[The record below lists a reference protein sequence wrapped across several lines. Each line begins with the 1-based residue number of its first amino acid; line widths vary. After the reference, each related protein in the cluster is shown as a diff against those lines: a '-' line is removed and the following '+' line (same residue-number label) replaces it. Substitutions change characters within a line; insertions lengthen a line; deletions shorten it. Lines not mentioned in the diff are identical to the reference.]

1 MVKSLSYKQV
11 KRYLDKVLLGVRV
24 PLVLPFLTEET
35 IMTIDELI
43 KKLETVK
50 EKFDGSLEV
59 HLQYQ
64 TSIGRDFG
72 NEELRMIYVL
82 LDTNKE
88 KQWFVLLDTE

>member
-1 MVKSLSYKQV
+1 
-11 KRYLDKVLLGVRV
+11 
-24 PLVLPFLTEET
+24 
-35 IMTIDELI
+35 MTIDELI

-50 EKFDGSLEV
+50 EKFDGSLKV

-72 NEELRMIYVL
+72 NEELQTLHVI

>member
-1 MVKSLSYKQV
+1 
-11 KRYLDKVLLGVRV
+11 
-24 PLVLPFLTEET
+24 
-35 IMTIDELI
+35 MTIDELI

-64 TSIGRDFG
+64 SSLGKEWG
-72 NEELRMIYVL
+72 NEEIRRVYAV